1 MCPACRDHPHGAT
14 AQEHRAINR
23 LLAVADERLRRLL
36 AGLLA
41 KQMGRGGIARLTEI
55 SGLDRNTV
63 ARGQRELRQGRP
75 ASGARIRRVGGGRKR
90 LEDKRP
96 GS

>member
-1 MCPACRDHPHGAT
+1 MCRDHPRGAT
-14 AQEHRAINR
+14 AREHRAINHV
-23 LLAVADERLRRLL
+23 LAVADERLRRLL

-55 SGLDRNTV
+55 TGLDRNTV
-63 ARGQRELRQGRP
+63 ARGQRELRHTRP
-75 ASGARIRRVGGGRKR
+75 APGSRIRRTGGGRKR

-96 GS
+96 GF